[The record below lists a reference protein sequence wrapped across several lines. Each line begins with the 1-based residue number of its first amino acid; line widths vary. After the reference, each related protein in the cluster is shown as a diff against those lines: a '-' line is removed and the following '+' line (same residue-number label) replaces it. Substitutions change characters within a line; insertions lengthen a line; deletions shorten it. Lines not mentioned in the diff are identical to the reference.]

1 MFIQFSNK
9 KYPFCSKSYYVL
21 EPLKNMYN
29 STCLLIIISSRL
41 PQNNFTISNMII
53 FLVNQCN
60 VIVKVFFAKVSLLDT
75 FGLIT
80 VGGIYETLYVCIFTL
95 HKANYSD
102 LSTALVTQ
110 NDYRFS
116 VVYVDLATSYLIISH
131 KFSQTAGKILK
142 IMIKTSVQYFDRY
155 IYCNK

>member
-1 MFIQFSNK
+1 MQCHCESFFCKGFTI
-9 KYPFCSKSYYVL
+9 KYPWFDNC
-21 EPLKNMYN
+21 
-29 STCLLIIISSRL
+29 
-41 PQNNFTISNMII
+41 
-53 FLVNQCN
+53 
-60 VIVKVFFAKVSLLDT
+60 
-75 FGLIT
+75 
-80 VGGIYETLYVCIFTL
+80 GGIYETLYVCIFTL
-95 HKANYSD
+95 HKDNYSA

-142 IMIKTSVQYFDRY
+142 IMKKTSVQYFDRY